1 MQSNPKFPAQFSADL
16 VKFTEE
22 IINRKLYFLCSDY
35 SYSTRIGV
43 DVKRRYVWSC
53 TNLILIYVLF
63 LAPIFFFFFFFFLRN
78 KNFGK
83 FRKIP
88 QNQSTAEST
97 FGKIE
102 SLKKKLDTFVF
113 QRFFQISRSDIFKNT
128 SVSLF
133 FLSQIV
139 RFGIFELQNW
149 AAKSSYTKWI
159 RT

>member
-22 IINRKLYFLCSDY
+22 IINGKLYFLCSDY
-35 SYSTRIGV
+35 SYSTRIGA
-43 DVKRRYVWSC
+43 DVKRRHVWSC
-53 TNLILIYVLF
+53 TNLILTYVLF
-63 LAPIFFFFFFFFLRN
+63 LAPHFFFSRN

-88 QNQSTAEST
+88 QNQSTAESS

-113 QRFFQISRSDIFKNT
+113 QRFFQTSRSDIFKNT
-128 SVSLF
+128 SVWLF

-149 AAKSSYTKWI
+149 ATKSSYTKWI

>member
-63 LAPIFFFFFFFFLRN
+63 LAPIFFFEEQ
-78 KNFGK
+78 K
-83 FRKIP
+83 FR
-88 QNQSTAEST
+88 E
-97 FGKIE
+97 
-102 SLKKKLDTFVF
+102 
-113 QRFFQISRSDIFKNT
+113 ISENSP
-128 SVSLF
+128 
-133 FLSQIV
+133 
-139 RFGIFELQNW
+139 
-149 AAKSSYTKWI
+149 KSIYC
-159 RT
+159 RVHF